1 MPRIL
6 PSLLVLLLANVPLS
20 AAERVISGL
29 GRIEPEGGVVRLSG
43 PSALGSVLVEL
54 KVKEGDWVEQGQII
68 AMLDSYALRR
78 ADMAR
83 IEIELQKAQQQLR
96 REQQLS
102 SSSATSAV
110 KLEVAQLDV
119 KSYQAAL
126 EAARANLELA
136 LVRAPFRGQ
145 VLDVH
150 TRPGEQIRVEGI
162 LELGRTDRM
171 YAVAEIYETDIARVS
186 PGQTARVNSPAIGKP
201 VSGKVES
208 IGMKVG
214 RKDVLGIDP
223 VAEADARVVEV
234 KILLD
239 DAEAVSRLTNLEVEV
254 EIDG

>member
-1 MPRIL
+1 MTLHRTCL
-6 PSLLVLLLANVPLS
+6 FLLAVLS
-20 AAERVISGL
+20 AAALAEGRMISGL
-29 GRIEPEGGVVRLSG
+29 GRIEPAGGVVRLSG

-54 KVKEGDWVEQGQII
+54 NVKEGDWIDKGQVI

-83 IEIELQKAQQQLR
+83 VEIELQKAQQQLK
-96 REQQLS
+96 REQQLAS
-102 SSSATSAV
+102 TSATSQV

-119 KSYQAAL
+119 KSFQAAL
-126 EAARANLELA
+126 EAAKANLELA

-150 TRPGEQIRVEGI
+150 THPGEQIRVEGI

-171 YAVAEIYETDIARVS
+171 YVIAEVYETDIARVAV
-186 PGQTARVNSPAIGKP
+186 GQTAQVRSPALAKP

-214 RKDVLGIDP
+214 RMDVLGTDP
-223 VAEADARVVEV
+223 VAETDARVIEV
-234 KILLD
+234 SILLD
-239 DAEAVSRLTNLEVEV
+239 DPAAVSRLTNLQVEV

>member
-1 MPRIL
+1 MRL
-6 PSLLVLLLANVPLS
+6 FWLFALSLLCVFAH
-20 AAERVISGL
+20 AEGRLISGL
-29 GRIEPEGGVVRLSG
+29 GRIEPAGGVVRLSG

-54 KVKEGDWVEQGQII
+54 NVKEGDWVDQGQVI

-78 ADMAR
+78 ADMVR
-83 IEIELQKAQQQLR
+83 IEVELQKAQQQLK
-96 REQQLS
+96 REQQLAS
-102 SSSATSAV
+102 TAATSQV

-119 KSYQAAL
+119 KSFQAAL
-126 EAARANLELA
+126 EAAKANLELA

-171 YAVAEIYETDIARVS
+171 YAVAEVYETDIARVS
-186 PGQTARVNSPAIGKP
+186 EGQVARIRSPALKEP

-214 RKDVLGIDP
+214 RLDVLGTDP
-223 VAEADARVVEV
+223 VAETDARVIEV
-234 KILLD
+234 MILLD
-239 DAEAVSRLTNLEVEV
+239 DPAAVGRLTNLQVEV
-254 EIDG
+254 EIEG